1 MIWGYKP
8 LLSGESWVASNFAAL
23 LHDEGSFQVPNLP
36 PLDRLSLLPRG
47 TAR

>member
-8 LLSGESWVASNFAAL
+8 LLSRESGVASNFAGL

-36 PLDRLSLLPRG
+36 PSDRLSLLPTG